1 MLEAFSLIEQINH
14 NDLVGMF
21 TELRL
26 FLLQEKG
33 EFLEPIKYLTHVTEV
48 DPKQMHGMLR
58 LLLLQAYMGS
68 SVIEFSTIK
77 QQYA

>member
-1 MLEAFSLIEQINH
+1 
-14 NDLVGMF
+14 MF

-33 EFLEPIKYLTHVTEV
+33 EFLEPIKYLTYITEV
-48 DPKQMHGMLR
+48 DPKQMYGMLR